1 MTKRDRIV
9 LGVLAVVAVMA
20 AAWMLAIKPKREE
33 ASQLA
38 DSAQQ
43 AQQRRDTALAS
54 LANAKQARA
63 DFADAQIGIARLG
76 KAVPTNEDIATLV
89 FQLERSARG
98 AGIDFRSVRLEST
111 STDTG
116 ASGNGAA
123 SAIKPVPFKLT
134 FEGGFFD
141 LRRFVRHAN
150 SFARMREGKYVSVR
164 GRLISIEGVSLV
176 AGPKGFPELKA
187 QITANAYSAPA
198 PSQPAATSA
207 TGTTAAAG
215 SAAAPA
221 TAGTPA
227 ASTTPAAPATPSTEV
242 AR

>member
-1 MTKRDRIV
+1 VTKRDRIV
-9 LGVLAVVAVMA
+9 LGILAVVAVMA
-20 AAWMLAIKPKREE
+20 ASWMLAIKPKREE

-38 DSAQQ
+38 DTAAQ
-43 AQQRRDTALAS
+43 AQERRDTALAS

-63 DFADAQIGIARLG
+63 DFAEAQIGIARLG
-76 KAVPTNEDIATLV
+76 KAVPSDQDIATLV
-89 FQLERSARG
+89 YQLERSARG
-98 AGIDFRSVRLEST
+98 AGIDFRSVRLEAATVDT
-111 STDTG
+111 SG
-116 ASGNGAA
+116 NQNGAA
-123 SAIKPVPFKLT
+123 AAIKPVPFKLI

-176 AGPKGFPELKA
+176 AGPNGFPELKA

-198 PSQPAATSA
+198 PTQSAATPA

-215 SAAAPA
+215 TAAAPA

-227 ASTTPAAPATPSTEV
+227 ASTTPSTPSTPSTEV

>member
-98 AGIDFRSVRLEST
+98 AGIDFRSVRLESAGA
-111 STDTG
+111 DTG
-116 ASGNGAA
+116 SPQSGAA
-123 SAIKPVPFKLT
+123 VAIKPVPFKLT

-176 AGPKGFPELKA
+176 AGPAGFPELKA
-187 QITANAYSAPA
+187 QITANAYTAPA
-198 PSQPAATSA
+198 PSQPAATPA

-215 SAAAPA
+215 STAAPA

-227 ASTTPAAPATPSTEV
+227 ASTTPDAPSTPSSEV